1 MIVGSLQRHLSQRRG
16 EGLWPPARVG
26 GRSAAGAGKRGTGL
40 VGVVG
45 VEPPGHGFRRNLER
59 LSPGRPLQGFEVD
72 IRQPAFADQV
82 FHLGGDFGREPGLK
96 RFFLTALACLA
107 SSISVSHS
115 RELTSIRVLT
125 SWRNR

>member
-1 MIVGSLQRHLSQRRG
+1 MIVGPLQRHLSQRRG

-82 FHLGGDFGREPGLK
+82 FHLGGDEPGLK

-115 RELTSIRVLT
+115 RELLDQGLDQ
-125 SWRNR
+125 WRNR

>member
-1 MIVGSLQRHLSQRRG
+1 MPQAQESV
-16 EGLWPPARVG
+16 E
-26 GRSAAGAGKRGTGL
+26 TGL

-107 SSISVSHS
+107 SSHLGVAQP
-115 RELTSIRVLT
+115 RVDLDQGLDQLAEPMIFGDLLLGALDRGRRKPT
-125 SWRNR
+125 GIGPGR

>member
-1 MIVGSLQRHLSQRRG
+1 MPQAQES
-16 EGLWPPARVG
+16 
-26 GRSAAGAGKRGTGL
+26 TGL

-96 RFFLTALACLA
+96 SFFLTALACLA